1 MRHIRLHG
9 FTLIELMIV
18 VVIIGILATIAYP
31 SYTNFTTQAR
41 RSDAQIALTR
51 VAAQQE
57 KFFSDCTT
65 YAGTLVG
72 TRDCA
77 TGILGLAAAT
87 PVLSP
92 DRHYE
97 LTLVAPTAS
106 AGACP
111 ITSCF
116 TMQANPNG
124 AGVTGRQ
131 TNDGR
136 MRITHLG
143 QKSWDKGNTNTPNP
157 TTHGDYSKKW
167 SDK

>member
-1 MRHIRLHG
+1 MRDIRLHG

-31 SYTNFTTQAR
+31 SYRNFTTQAR

-92 DRHYE
+92 DLHYE
-97 LTLVAPTAS
+97 MTLVAPTAS
-106 AGACP
+106 TGTCP

-116 TMQANPNG
+116 HLQANPDG
-124 AGVTGRQ
+124 AGVTRRQAGNGRL
-131 TNDGR
+131 
-136 MRITHLG
+136 RINHLG
-143 QKSWDKGNTNTPNP
+143 QKSWDKDNTNTPNP
-157 TTHGDYSKKW
+157 TTHGSYSKKW